1 MERYII
7 NLSYEEIQA
16 IKKIIESTD
25 ENSKVNR
32 NAHIILACNRSIFSK
47 ALQLNIESI
56 CNKFNISSL
65 TVLNIRKGYIS
76 SGINFLQPKQKRVSI
91 NKNNTNKYNHYKII
105 LEQKEIILLNEI
117 IVKKPETQT
126 AKKAKALLLLDE
138 GPFNK
143 KNKTLK
149 DISDMVS
156 ISIVTL
162 MRMKKK
168 FVEEGIEAAINRKVQ
183 DISTRYR
190 KFDGDTEA
198 HITRIACSET
208 PDGAS
213 RWTLGM
219 IQQKLI
225 DEGIVTTIS
234 RMTIHNILQKKIS
247 NPI

>member
-149 DISDMVS
+149 
-156 ISIVTL
+156 
-162 MRMKKK
+162 
-168 FVEEGIEAAINRKVQ
+168 
-183 DISTRYR
+183 
-190 KFDGDTEA
+190 
-198 HITRIACSET
+198 
-208 PDGAS
+208 
-213 RWTLGM
+213 
-219 IQQKLI
+219 KL
-225 DEGIVTTIS
+225 S
-234 RMTIHNILQKKIS
+234 A
-247 NPI
+247 